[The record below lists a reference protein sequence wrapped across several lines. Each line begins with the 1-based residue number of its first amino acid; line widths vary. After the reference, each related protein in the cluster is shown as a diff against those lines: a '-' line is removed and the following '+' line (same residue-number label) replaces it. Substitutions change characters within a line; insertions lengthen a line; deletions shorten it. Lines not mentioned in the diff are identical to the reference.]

1 MNKQQNESTVSG
13 NTTISIAEIK
23 NLIDCVI
30 QEQLSNEVNYSMS
43 DTDDPQD
50 SVDDF
55 AADNLEDLRDTVNT
69 LIANVK
75 NETGNW
81 EKSYERLVDIYE
93 KLTVAIDNPRLSS
106 SQHKQ
111 LQHDYDGIL
120 GNIHRVIG
128 GGGRGT
134 EKSYVAENDTKP
146 ISDKNRMLIIKWC
159 ETMGCRKAAIRM
171 IDSVLS
177 TRIGLTSSDL
187 SDTATFA
194 NGIDGIEDALEAN
207 DYQGAF
213 EMAKDT
219 ASEMIAD
226 EGGEGLMESKC
237 SCGKVA
243 EQCSCNKLAEC
254 GSWNE
259 AMKHP
264 DFKHAVMTEVA
275 PPGMENWIK
284 ANKERFKKQY
294 GNIKKAMS
302 VLYATAWKMFYKNKN
317 K

>member
-1 MNKQQNESTVSG
+1 
-13 NTTISIAEIK
+13 
-23 NLIDCVI
+23 
-30 QEQLSNEVNYSMS
+30 
-43 DTDDPQD
+43 
-50 SVDDF
+50 
-55 AADNLEDLRDTVNT
+55 
-69 LIANVK
+69 
-75 NETGNW
+75 
-81 EKSYERLVDIYE
+81 
-93 KLTVAIDNPRLSS
+93 
-106 SQHKQ
+106 
-111 LQHDYDGIL
+111 
-120 GNIHRVIG
+120 
-128 GGGRGT
+128 
-134 EKSYVAENDTKP
+134 
-146 ISDKNRMLIIKWC
+146 MLIIKWC

-171 IDSVLS
+171 IDSILS
-177 TRIGLTSSDL
+177 SRIGLTSADL
-187 SDTATFA
+187 ADTSIFA
-194 NGIDGIEDALEAN
+194 DGIDSIEDALEGQ